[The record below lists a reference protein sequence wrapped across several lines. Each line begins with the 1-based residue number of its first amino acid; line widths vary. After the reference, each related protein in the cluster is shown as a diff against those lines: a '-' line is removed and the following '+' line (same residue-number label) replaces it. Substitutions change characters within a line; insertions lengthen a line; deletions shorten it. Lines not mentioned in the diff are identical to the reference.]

1 MKKIII
7 LPLIAIIVLLTAC
20 GEKCLPDTISCDK
33 ILDTAIGSDLKYKN
47 TTTYIKG
54 QNDVD
59 EYVMSMWADGVFE
72 EFDEYDL
79 ITDYAI
85 SYSNDNKT
93 YEISVLKAKNSDD
106 AKKLEK
112 VLERRKETLCTGTKA
127 AYDSEFDIMIKNS
140 KIFTDAN
147 FAVFLLTDDNDTAL
161 NRIDE
166 LK

>member
-1 MKKIII
+1 MKKKIII
-7 LPLIAIIVLLTAC
+7 PFVVILLFLSGC
-20 GEKCLPDTISCDK
+20 GEKYLPDTLGCSQ
-33 ILDTAIGSDLKYKN
+33 ILENVVGSDLKYEN

-59 EYVMSMWADGVFE
+59 EYAMSVWADGIFE

-93 YEISVLKAKNSDD
+93 YEISILKAKNTND
-106 AKKLEK
+106 AKKLEE
-112 VLERRKETLCTGTKA
+112 VLERRKATLCDGTKA
-127 AYDSEFDIMIKNS
+127 TYDSEFDITVKNS
-140 KIFTDAN
+140 KIFTDGN
-147 FAVFLLTDDNDTAL
+147 FAVFLLTEDNDVAL
-161 NRIDE
+161 KRIDE